1 MIMDGGLLQKVAECL
16 SKDKRII
23 FAYLYGSQA
32 RGTMREDSDVDIAI
46 YLENLD
52 QDPLLEEDISLKLE
66 NILHCSVDVRV
77 INKAPSSFVNRVLK
91 DGLLLLSRDDRK
103 RIEFEREKLLNILIF
118 SPLLKNTIKEGWKD
132 MELDKELIIKN

>member
-1 MIMDGGLLQKVAECL
+1 MDDGLLQKVTECL

-52 QDPLLEEDISLKLE
+52 QDPLLEENISLKLE
-66 NILHCSVDVRV
+66 NILHRSVDVRI
-77 INKAPSSFVNRVLK
+77 INKAPGSFLNQVLK
-91 DGLLLLSRDDRK
+91 DGVLLLSRDDRK
-103 RIEFEREKLLNILIF
+103 RIDFETRKTLEYFDFLPI
-118 SPLLKNTIKEGWKD
+118 IKEY
-132 MELDKELIIKN
+132 DKRRLERYGIG